1 MHRAERWAWRV
12 SLFCDPSESRPF
24 DPSLPRSRLTV
35 FDADWNILKK
45 KRERSRQRNKL
56 SVVAG
61 QDWVMHDMKWRVW
74 RQEIVATNFSLVFLS
89 PFYFFHYR
97 QRLERC
103 DCNFPYDNT

>member
-45 KRERSRQRNKL
+45 KREGSRQRNKL

-61 QDWVMHDMKWRVW
+61 QDWVMHDMKWRVC
-74 RQEIVATNFSLVFLS
+74 RQEIVARFSFLKDIPAPRHKFFSCFLVAFLFLS
-89 PFYFFHYR
+89 
-97 QRLERC
+97 L
-103 DCNFPYDNT
+103 